1 MDVTKLKMKEL
12 AEVEKL
18 SGLTMSEW
26 QEPTAKLTMAI
37 AYVIGK
43 KTNPKLTWEDVED
56 MTIEEMTKIAED
68 TEVPKAK
75 SS

>member
-1 MDVTKLKMKEL
+1 MKEL

-26 QEPTAKLTMAI
+26 SEPTAKLTMAI

-43 KTNPKLTWEDVED
+43 KTNAKLTWEDVEN

>member
-1 MDVTKLKMKEL
+1 MNVSNLKMKEL

-26 QEPTAKLTMAI
+26 SEPTAKLTMAI

-43 KTNPKLTWEDVED
+43 KTNAKLTWEDVEN

>member
-18 SGLTMSEW
+18 SGMTMSEW
-26 QEPTAKLTMAI
+26 SEPTAKLTMAI
-37 AYVIGK
+37 AFVIGK
-43 KTNPKLTWEDVED
+43 KSNAKLTWEDVED

-68 TEVPKAK
+68 TEAPKAK
-75 SS
+75 NS

>member
-37 AYVIGK
+37 AFVIGK
-43 KTNPKLTWEDVED
+43 KTNPKLTWDDVEE
-56 MTIEEMTKIAED
+56 MTIDEMTKIAED
-68 TEVPKAK
+68 QEDPKAK